1 MPKAP
6 GRRSKEKKMGVFM
19 FCLYVGAIHV
29 VWNKFPILSSIERA
43 DDAQH
48 PVLGLSR
55 IR

>member
-6 GRRSKEKKMGVFM
+6 GRRSKEKKWGYSCI
-19 FCLYVGAIHV
+19 CLYFGVIHV
-29 VWNKFPILSSIERA
+29 VRNKFPILSSIERA